1 MYLCMLS
8 MAEMFRKFV
17 VVPRL
22 IIKLLSSEKNIF
34 FSAKYFTLPRIRLYI
49 FAYTYMRMYVCDCLY
64 VFLK

>member
-22 IIKLLSSEKNIF
+22 IIKLLSSEKNIYF
-34 FSAKYFTLPRIRLYI
+34 FCKIFYVATNPYI
-49 FAYTYMRMYVCDCLY
+49 HICIYIYAYVC
-64 VFLK
+64 V